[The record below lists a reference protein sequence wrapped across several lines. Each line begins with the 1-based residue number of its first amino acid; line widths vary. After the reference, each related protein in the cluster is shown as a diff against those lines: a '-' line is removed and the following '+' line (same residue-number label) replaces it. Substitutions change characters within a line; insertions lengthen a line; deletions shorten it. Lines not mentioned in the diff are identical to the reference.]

1 MRFSRSRY
9 IRDWAGLRDCDFARL
24 EYQHCVTDLRV
35 WHRDRSTRG
44 KMMTTAAA
52 TPLQVKGGA
61 FLIED
66 RSPNEIFTAEDLN
79 EEHLAIARTVD
90 QFWTNDVEPHL
101 EGIRQQ
107 TPGVALSVLRK
118 AAELRRAAIPIPE
131 KFGGMEMDLPSVM
144 IAGEHLARDASYGSW
159 HSSHTGIGTLPVL
172 FFGNEEQ
179 KRKYLPKLAKVEL
192 LAAYALTEPLAGSD
206 ALAVRTR
213 ADLSADGKSY
223 VLNGQKM
230 WITNGGAADLFTV
243 FAKVGGEKFTAF
255 LVERNFP
262 GVTSGAEEHKM
273 GITGSSTTA
282 VYLDNGPVP
291 VENVLGEIG
300 RGHVIA
306 FNILNIGR
314 LKLGPAGVGA
324 AKNVLAICLKY
335 AQQRK
340 AFGSAIAEF
349 GAIQHKLAEMAIRIF
364 AAESMTWRVVG
375 QIENQMHAASPGS
388 ADGTPELK
396 AIEEFAAEC
405 SMIKVYA
412 SEMLDYV
419 VDEGVQIHGGYG
431 YHQDYVV
438 ERAYRDSRINRL
450 FEGTS
455 EINRL
460 VITGMPLK
468 RAARGTLP
476 LLDAARAVVQNDA
489 QSGDARSLEAAG
501 DPELSLVRNAKKI
514 ALLTLGL
521 AYQRHGTKLEQ
532 QQEII
537 LNMSDIIMEVLAMES
552 SLLRSRKLAV
562 AGGGANAA
570 DACAVYLRDAIT
582 RIEVSSRTVLSACAQ
597 GDELRTNLSRL
608 RAYAAHEPVNSIEL
622 RRQIARRLLANERYT
637 V

>member
-1 MRFSRSRY
+1 
-9 IRDWAGLRDCDFARL
+9 
-24 EYQHCVTDLRV
+24 
-35 WHRDRSTRG
+35 
-44 KMMTTAAA
+44 MTTLTDVARK
-52 TPLQVKGGA
+52 TTKGMG
-61 FLIED
+61 FLIEESAPQD
-66 RSPNEIFTAEDLN
+66 IFTPEDLS
-79 EEHLAIARTVD
+79 EEHLAVGHMVD
-90 QFWTNDVEPHL
+90 EFWANEVEPNL
-101 EGIRQQ
+101 PAIREKK
-107 TPGVALSVLRK
+107 PGVAMAVLRK
-118 AAELRRAAIPIPE
+118 SVALGLTGMAIPE
-131 KFGGMEMDLPSVM
+131 EYGGTAVDLPSLMVTAERM
-144 IAGEHLARDASYGSW
+144 GRDGSYGGW
-159 HSSHTGIGTLPVL
+159 HSAHTGIGTLPVVY
-172 FFGNEEQ
+172 FGTPEQ
-179 KRKYLPKLAKVEL
+179 KRKYLPKLAKVEM

-206 ALAVRTR
+206 ALAARTR
-213 ADLSADGKSY
+213 ADLAADGKHY
-223 VLNGQKM
+223 ILNGQKM

-282 VYLDNGPVP
+282 VYLDNVPVP

-314 LKLGPAGVGA
+314 LKLGPAGLGA

-335 AQQRK
+335 AKQRK
-340 AFGSAIAEF
+340 AFGLAIAEF
-349 GAIQHKLAEMAIRIF
+349 GAIQHKLAEMAIRMF

-375 QIENQMHAASPGS
+375 QIENQMQAASPAS
-388 ADGTPELK
+388 TAGTQELK

-460 VITGMPLK
+460 LITGMALK
-468 RAARGTLP
+468 RASRGILP
-476 LLDAARAVVQNDA
+476 LLDAARAVVQSDA
-489 QSGDARSLEAAG
+489 QSDGARPVEVAG
-501 DPELSLVRNAKKI
+501 DPELSLVRNGKRI

-521 AYQRHGTKLEQ
+521 AYEAHGAKLEQ

-537 LNMSDIIMEVLAMES
+537 LNMSDIIMEVFAMES
-552 SLLRSRKLAV
+552 SLLRSRKLTA

-570 DACAVYLRDAIT
+570 DACAVYLRDAIS
-582 RIEVSSRTVLSACAQ
+582 RIESWSRTVLSACAR
-597 GDELRTNLSRL
+597 GDELRKNLSRL
-608 RAYAAHEPVNSIEL
+608 RAYGAHDPVNSIEL
-622 RRQIARRLLANERYT
+622 RRQIARRLLASERYT

>member
-1 MRFSRSRY
+1 
-9 IRDWAGLRDCDFARL
+9 
-24 EYQHCVTDLRV
+24 
-35 WHRDRSTRG
+35 
-44 KMMTTAAA
+44 MTTL
-52 TPLQVKGGA
+52 TDVTRKTTKGTG

-66 RSPNEIFTAEDLN
+66 SAPQDIFTPEDLS
-79 EEHLAIARTVD
+79 EEHLAVGHMVD
-90 QFWTNDVEPHL
+90 EFWANEVEPNL
-101 EGIRQQ
+101 PAIREKK
-107 TPGVALSVLRK
+107 PGVAMSVLRK
-118 AAELRRAAIPIPE
+118 SVELGLTGMAIPE
-131 KFGGMEMDLPSVM
+131 EYGGTAMDLPSLMVTAERM
-144 IAGEHLARDASYGSW
+144 GRDGSYGGW
-159 HSSHTGIGTLPVL
+159 HSAHTGIGTLPVVY
-172 FFGNEEQ
+172 FGTPQQ
-179 KRKYLPKLAKVEL
+179 KRKYLPKLAKVEM

-206 ALAVRTR
+206 ALAARTR
-213 ADLSADGKSY
+213 ADLAPDGKHY
-223 VLNGQKM
+223 ILNGQKM

-282 VYLDNGPVP
+282 VYLDNVPVP

-335 AQQRK
+335 AKQRK

-388 ADGTPELK
+388 ADGTQELK

-405 SMIKVYA
+405 SMIKVYV

-431 YHQDYVV
+431 YHQDYMV

-468 RAARGTLP
+468 RAARGMLP
-476 LLDAARAVVQNDA
+476 LLDAARAVVLSDA
-489 QSGDARSLEAAG
+489 QSGDALAVVVAG

-521 AYQRHGTKLEQ
+521 AFEKHGAKLEQ

-537 LNMSDIIMEVLAMES
+537 LNMSDIIMEVFAMES
-552 SLLRSRKLAV
+552 SLLRSRKLAA

-570 DACAVYLRDAIT
+570 DACSVYLRDAIG
-582 RIEVSSRTVLSACAQ
+582 RIELSSRTVLSACAQ
-597 GDELRTNLSRL
+597 GDELRRNLARL
-608 RAYAAHEPVNSIEL
+608 RAYAAHDPANSIDL
-622 RRQIARRLLANERYT
+622 RRQIARRLLASERYT

>member
-1 MRFSRSRY
+1 
-9 IRDWAGLRDCDFARL
+9 
-24 EYQHCVTDLRV
+24 
-35 WHRDRSTRG
+35 
-44 KMMTTAAA
+44 MTTVAA
-52 TPLQVKGGA
+52 TPLQIKGGA

-79 EEHLAIARTVD
+79 EEHRAIARTVD
-90 QFWTNDVEPHL
+90 QFWTNEVEPHL
-101 EGIRQQ
+101 EAIRQQ

-118 AAELRRAAIPIPE
+118 AAELGLAAIPIPE

-179 KRKYLPKLAKVEL
+179 KRRYLPKLAKVEL

-213 ADLSADGKSY
+213 ADLSADGKYY

-255 LVERNFP
+255 LVERSFP

-273 GITGSSTTA
+273 GIKGSSTTA
-282 VYLDNGPVP
+282 VYFDNVRVP

-300 RGHVIA
+300 RGHIIA

-314 LKLGPAGVGA
+314 LKLGPGAVGG

-335 AQQRK
+335 AKERK

-349 GAIQHKLAEMAIRIF
+349 GAIQYKLAEMAIRTF
-364 AAESMTWRVVG
+364 AVESMVWRVVG
-375 QIENQMHAASPGS
+375 LIESQLAQSTHDKHADSQ
-388 ADGTPELK
+388 TELK
-396 AIEEFAAEC
+396 ALEEYAAEC

-431 YHQDYVV
+431 YHQDYAV
-438 ERAYRDSRINRL
+438 ERAYRDSRINRI
-450 FEGTS
+450 FEGTN

-460 VITGMPLK
+460 LITGMLLK
-468 RAARGTLP
+468 RAARGQLGLIP
-476 LLDAARAVVQNDA
+476 AVQAVVGGPANGATASASTDKDE
-489 QSGDARSLEAAG
+489 DAR
-501 DPELSLVRNAKKI
+501 LVQSAKKI
-514 ALLTLGL
+514 ALFTIGI
-521 AYQRHGTKLEQ
+521 AYQKYGAELEK
-532 QQEII
+532 QQEIVMNI
-537 LNMSDIIMEVLAMES
+537 SDIIMEVFAMES
-552 SLLRSRKLAV
+552 SLLRSRKLA
-562 AGGGANAA
+562 ALGKGTNAA
-570 DACAVYLRDAIT
+570 DMCAVFLREAMD
-582 RIEVSSRTVLSACAQ
+582 RVEVSARNVIGACSGGRALQ
-597 GDELRTNLSRL
+597 ENMATLRGFANYDPLDGV
-608 RAYAAHEPVNSIEL
+608 AL
-622 RRQIARRLLANERYT
+622 RRNIAGRLLAAGRYT

>member
-1 MRFSRSRY
+1 
-9 IRDWAGLRDCDFARL
+9 
-24 EYQHCVTDLRV
+24 
-35 WHRDRSTRG
+35 
-44 KMMTTAAA
+44 MTTLTD
-52 TPLQVKGGA
+52 TPRKTTKGTA

-66 RSPNEIFTAEDLN
+66 STPQDIFTPEDLT
-79 EEHLAIARTVD
+79 EEHLAVGRMVD
-90 QFWTNDVEPHL
+90 EFWANEVEPNL
-101 EGIRQQ
+101 PAIREKK
-107 TPGVALSVLRK
+107 PGLALSVLRK
-118 AAELRRAAIPIPE
+118 SVDLGLTAMTIPE
-131 KFGGMEMDLPSVM
+131 EYGGMAMDLPSLMVTSERL
-144 IAGEHLARDASYGSW
+144 GRDGSYGGW
-159 HSSHTGIGTLPVL
+159 HSAHTGIGTLPLVY
-172 FFGNEEQ
+172 FGNDQQ

-206 ALAVRTR
+206 ALSARTR
-213 ADLSADGKSY
+213 ADLAPDGKHY
-223 VLNGQKM
+223 ILNGQKM

-255 LVERNFP
+255 LVERDFP
-262 GVTSGAEEHKM
+262 GVSSGAEEHKM

-282 VYLDNGPVP
+282 VYFDNVAVP

-335 AQQRK
+335 AKQRK
-340 AFGSAIAEF
+340 AFGASIADF

-375 QIENQMHAASPGS
+375 LIENQMH
-388 ADGTPELK
+388 GTATGDPNHELK

-405 SMIKVYA
+405 SMVKVYA

-431 YHQDYVV
+431 YHHDYAV

-468 RAARGTLP
+468 RASRGLLP
-476 LLDAARAVVQNDA
+476 LF
-489 QSGDARSLEAAG
+489 EAAHAVLAQA
-501 DPELSLVRNAKKI
+501 DPQPANTTDAEMNLVQNAKKI
-514 ALLTLGL
+514 ALLTLGI
-521 AYQRHGTKLEQ
+521 AHEKYAAKLEQ

-537 LNMSDIIMEVLAMES
+537 MNLSDIIMEVFAMES
-552 SLLRSRKLAV
+552 AFLRARKLAAV
-562 AGGGANAA
+562 STGAKAA
-570 DACAVYLRDAIT
+570 DATAVYLREAIA
-582 RIEVSSRTVLSACAQ
+582 RIELASRTILSACAE
-597 GDELRTNLSRL
+597 GDELGKNISRV
-608 RAYAAHEPVNSIEL
+608 REYASHDPVNAIAL
-622 RRQIARRLLANERYT
+622 RRQIAQRLLANERYT

>member
-1 MRFSRSRY
+1 
-9 IRDWAGLRDCDFARL
+9 
-24 EYQHCVTDLRV
+24 
-35 WHRDRSTRG
+35 
-44 KMMTTAAA
+44 MTTLTEIPRKAKRG
-52 TPLQVKGGA
+52 TA
-61 FLIED
+61 FLIEESASQD
-66 RSPNEIFTAEDLN
+66 IFTPEDLSD
-79 EEHLAIARTVD
+79 EHLAVGRMVD
-90 QFWTNDVEPHL
+90 EFWANEVEPNL
-101 EGIRQQ
+101 PAIREKK
-107 TPGVALSVLRK
+107 PGVAMAVLRK
-118 AAELRRAAIPIPE
+118 SVELGLTAMAIPE
-131 KFGGMEMDLPSVM
+131 EYGGMAMDLPSLMVTAERM
-144 IAGEHLARDASYGSW
+144 GRDGSYGGW
-159 HSSHTGIGTLPVL
+159 HSAHTGIGTLPIVY
-172 FFGNEEQ
+172 FGSELQ
-179 KRKYLPKLAKVEL
+179 KRKYLPKLANLEM

-206 ALAVRTR
+206 ALAARTR
-213 ADLSADGKSY
+213 ADLAPDGKHY

-262 GVTSGAEEHKM
+262 GVSSGAEEHKM

-282 VYLDNGPVP
+282 VYLDNVPVP

-314 LKLGPAGVGA
+314 LKLGPAAVGA

-335 AQQRK
+335 AKQRK

-364 AAESMTWRVVG
+364 VAESMAWRVVG
-375 QIENQMHAASPGS
+375 LIENQMHVASEAGS
-388 ADGTPELK
+388 TQELK

-405 SMIKVYA
+405 SMVKVYA
-412 SEMLDYV
+412 AEMLDYV

-431 YHQDYVV
+431 YHQDYAV

-468 RAARGTLP
+468 RATRGQLP
-476 LLDAARAVVQNDA
+476 LFEAARAIVEQAELQPGDESADA
-489 QSGDARSLEAAG
+489 
-501 DPELSLVRNAKKI
+501 ELNLVHNAKKI
-514 ALLTLGL
+514 ALLTLGV
-521 AYQRHGTKLEQ
+521 AHEKFGAQLEQ

-537 LNMSDIIMEVLAMES
+537 MNLSDIIMEVFAMES
-552 SLLRSRKLAV
+552 SLLRSRKLSA
-562 AGGGANAA
+562 AGAGVNAA
-570 DACAVYLRDAIT
+570 DACSVYLRDAIA
-582 RIEVSSRTVLSACAQ
+582 RMELSSRTVLSACAQ
-597 GDELRTNLSRL
+597 GEELRRNLSRL
-608 RAYAAHEPVNSIEL
+608 RGYANHDPVNAIAI
-622 RRQIARRLLANERYT
+622 RRQIAGRLLASERYT